1 MPTVFRIDGN
11 KFFFYSNEGSPREP
25 VHVHVRKGSSSA
37 KIMLEPTVR
46 VVESRGFNAR
56 ELRVLTGLASDRAGS
71 IRKAWNDH
79 FG

>member
-1 MPTVFRIDGN
+1 MPTVFRIGGN

-25 VHVHVRKGSSSA
+25 VHVHVRNGSSSA

-56 ELRVLTGLASDRAGS
+56 ELRVLAGLTSDRAET

>member
-1 MPTVFRIDGN
+1 MPTVFNDSGN
-11 KFFFYSNEGSPREP
+11 KFYFYSNEGSPREP
-25 VHVHVRKGSSSA
+25 VHVHVRRGSSTA

-46 VVESRGFNAR
+46 VVESHGFNAR
-56 ELRVLTGLASDRAGS
+56 QLRVLTGLASDRAGS